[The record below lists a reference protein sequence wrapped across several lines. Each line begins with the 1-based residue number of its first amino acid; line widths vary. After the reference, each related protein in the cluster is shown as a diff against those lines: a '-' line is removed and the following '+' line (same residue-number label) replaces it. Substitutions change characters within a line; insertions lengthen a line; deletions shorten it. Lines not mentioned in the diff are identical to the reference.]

1 MVFKGAAKLIVRLSR
16 TLISRPFKPIFNTY
30 NNQLPA
36 LNKQHQVY
44 SKYPLRFYLF
54 PSIYRSF
61 LTPTNGQNL
70 SNLMPFRIALN
81 EIKRRLFFTA
91 PSSSRFALGLLGYS
105 LVPQSTI
112 DRFRIDKTLTQ
123 IGNLLSKTSMMD
135 QFNNENEKHNRAV
148 LDDYELGRLLGCGCN
163 AAVYEAR
170 LRSSSSNT
178 TSCNFTIPSERYSS
192 ESESDIDILSHQ
204 SSLCEDVYENEE
216 ERINELTLD
225 EVRNRASVDITQSS
239 SIDSDILPAGQFN
252 LAIKMLFNYGIQSNA
267 EALKKA
273 MNKELIPLREYFSH
287 PNIVPPSS
295 SRFALGLLGY
305 SLVPQSTID
314 RFRIDET
321 LTQIGNLLSKTSM
334 MDQFNNE
341 NEKHNRAVLDDYE
354 LGRLLGC
361 GCNAAVYEARL
372 RSSSSNTTSCNFT
385 IPSERYSSES
395 ESDIDILSH
404 QSSLCEDVY
413 ENEEERINELTLDE
427 VRNRASIDITQS
439 SSIDSDILPAGQFNL
454 AIKMLFNYGIQSN
467 AEALKK
473 AMNKELI
480 PLREY
485 FSHPNIV
492 RMYSCFVDS
501 FPLLNEAHDYYP
513 MAIPTRLSPDGYGR
527 NKTLFI
533 VMRKYDLTLNEYIHL
548 NQPTDHERLLLFTQ
562 LLEALLYLNNQ
573 SIVHRDLKSDNLL
586 ICQSTGELVL
596 ADFGCALYQPPDLK
610 LSYQTDEVC
619 KGGNLAL
626 MAPEILTCQPGPKS
640 YLDFNKSDLW
650 ASGTLCYEFFSQSN
664 PFFHGSLRQD

>member
-91 PSSSRFALGLLGYS
+91 
-105 LVPQSTI
+105 
-112 DRFRIDKTLTQ
+112 
-123 IGNLLSKTSMMD
+123 
-135 QFNNENEKHNRAV
+135 
-148 LDDYELGRLLGCGCN
+148 
-163 AAVYEAR
+163 
-170 LRSSSSNT
+170 
-178 TSCNFTIPSERYSS
+178 
-192 ESESDIDILSHQ
+192 
-204 SSLCEDVYENEE
+204 
-216 ERINELTLD
+216 
-225 EVRNRASVDITQSS
+225 
-239 SIDSDILPAGQFN
+239 
-252 LAIKMLFNYGIQSNA
+252 
-267 EALKKA
+267 
-273 MNKELIPLREYFSH
+273 
-287 PNIVPPSS
+287 PSS

-427 VRNRASIDITQS
+427 VRNRASVDITQS

-664 PFFHGSLRQD
+664 PFFHGSLRQDNYDDKNLPSLSSPPIIERLVHLILQKNPEKRPSISLVTDCIHLYLWFESLKSKTELYHAYIWTALETLFTKHTLTRVELNLKKLFFQRQNSQTLYRAQTFLNQL

>member
-105 LVPQSTI
+105 LVPQS
-112 DRFRIDKTLTQ
+112 
-123 IGNLLSKTSMMD
+123 S
-135 QFNNENEKHNRAV
+135 
-148 LDDYELGRLLGCGCN
+148 
-163 AAVYEAR
+163 
-170 LRSSSSNT
+170 
-178 TSCNFTIPSERYSS
+178 
-192 ESESDIDILSHQ
+192 
-204 SSLCEDVYENEE
+204 
-216 ERINELTLD
+216 
-225 EVRNRASVDITQSS
+225 
-239 SIDSDILPAGQFN
+239 
-252 LAIKMLFNYGIQSNA
+252 
-267 EALKKA
+267 
-273 MNKELIPLREYFSH
+273 
-287 PNIVPPSS
+287 
-295 SRFALGLLGY
+295 
-305 SLVPQSTID
+305 ID

-404 QSSLCEDVY
+404 QSSLSEDAY

-427 VRNRASIDITQS
+427 VRNRASVDITQS

-664 PFFHGSLRQD
+664 PFFHGSLRQDNYDDKNLPSLSSPPIIERLVHLILQKNPEKRPSISLVTDCIHLYLWFESLKSKTELYHAYIWTALETLFTKHTLTRVELNLKKLFFQRQNSQTLYRAQTFLNQL